1 MPEIFFLTLRQFP
14 YLYRIISNL
23 NMFAKRLA
31 LIFILLVS
39 TILFHD
45 ALSAQEKAFPK
56 NGEGITLFLKRHNRI
71 GKEYH
76 DEFIKLN
83 KTKLGK
89 GNSLK
94 MGVKYQLPSL
104 KGAAATPARKP
115 NYEPL
120 FGKELASYKVTSSEL
135 KGCCFYLVSGH
146 GGPDPGAIG
155 KMGKVE
161 LHEDEYAYDVML
173 RLARNLLMRGAKVHI
188 IIQDAKDGIRDDK
201 FLKNS
206 KRETCM
212 GDPIPFN
219 QFRRLEQRS
228 NKINSLFKK
237 DREVYKRAI
246 FMHIDSR
253 SKSHQTDVFFYYQD
267 KNSESKHLAKT
278 MKSTF
283 EHKYNRHQ
291 PGRGFTGT
299 VGQRGLYVLR
309 KTTPPSVFVELGNI
323 QNSFD
328 QKRFILNDNRQALAN
343 WLCEGFVA
351 DYKRYRKKL
360 K

>member
-1 MPEIFFLTLRQFP
+1 M
-14 YLYRIISNL
+14 
-23 NMFAKRLA
+23 
-31 LIFILLVS
+31 
-39 TILFHD
+39 
-45 ALSAQEKAFPK
+45 
-56 NGEGITLFLKRHNRI
+56 
-71 GKEYH
+71 
-76 DEFIKLN
+76 
-83 KTKLGK
+83 
-89 GNSLK
+89 
-94 MGVKYQLPSL
+94 
-104 KGAAATPARKP
+104 
-115 NYEPL
+115 
-120 FGKELASYKVTSSEL
+120 

-155 KMGKVE
+155 KMGNVE

-173 RLARNLLMRGAKVHI
+173 RLARNLMMKGAKVHI
-188 IIQDAKDGIRDDK
+188 IIQDAKDGIRNDR
-201 FLKNS
+201 FLNNT

-212 GDPIPFN
+212 GAPIPFN
-219 QFRRLEQRS
+219 QVRRLEQRS
-228 NKINSLFKK
+228 EKINSLFKK
-237 DREVYKRAI
+237 DKELYKRAI

-328 QKRFILNDNRQALAN
+328 QKRFILSDNRQALAN
-343 WLCEGFVA
+343 WLCEGFVT
-351 DYKRYRKKL
+351 DYKRYKKKL